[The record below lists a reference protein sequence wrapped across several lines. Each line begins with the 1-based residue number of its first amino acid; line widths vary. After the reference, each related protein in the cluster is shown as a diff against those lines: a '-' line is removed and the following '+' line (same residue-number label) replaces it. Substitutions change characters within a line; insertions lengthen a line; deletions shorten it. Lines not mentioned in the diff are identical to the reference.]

1 MFRFV
6 FAFVFFLFVFFCH
19 THFKSSKNVFGVSCP
34 FLLTH
39 LKLEAQSTLCML
51 VTVKE
56 IVGFDTIVLVPLL
69 SKLETCIKMEG
80 KFEVAFLLH

>member
-6 FAFVFFLFVFFCH
+6 LFLKIFCH
-19 THFKSSKNVFGVSCP
+19 THYKSSKKVFGVSCP

-56 IVGFDTIVLVPLL
+56 IVRFDMIVLVPLL
-69 SKLETCIKMEG
+69 SKLETCIKMEC

>member
-6 FAFVFFLFVFFCH
+6 LFLNFFCH
-19 THFKSSKNVFGVSCP
+19 THYKSSKNVFGVSCP

-69 SKLETCIKMEG
+69 SKLETCIKMEC